1 MLFGHSGSG
10 KTTLLR
16 CIAGLQHAP
25 QGFLEINGNIWQDS
39 ERDLFLPTY
48 KRPLG
53 YVFQEANLFPHL
65 TVRNNL
71 HYGLKR
77 IKQNSGTV
85 KLEHAVE
92 LLGIDHL
99 LERMPERLS
108 GGERQRVAIA
118 RALALNPEILLMD
131 EPLASLDFKRKQEI
145 LPFLSRLHQQLDIPV
160 LYVTHSQQEV
170 AQLADT
176 LVILEDGRALAS
188 GPLSET
194 QSRLD
199 VPLAQDREAAT
210 VWQASVAEHEADY
223 HLTRVAFAGGSLSLP
238 AVDAPVGTPL
248 RVQIYARDVSIALEA
263 PTATSILNV
272 LPATITGI
280 ADGRDGQSVVR
291 LQVGDQALLAHITRK
306 SALMLGLQIGMA
318 VYVQIKG
325 TSIEIKLTNTRRFIM
340 KASARNQFT
349 GTVSQVLIGAVN
361 AEVHISLKG
370 GETIVAS
377 ITKESVETL
386 GIKIGMEVI
395 ALVKAPQII
404 IVTDFG
410 GYRLSARNQLQ
421 GTVTQVKPGA
431 VNAEVDIELKGGEQ
445 IAATVTN
452 ESVETLGLRKGQP
465 ATAVFKAGVVI
476 LAVKLS

>member
-1 MLFGHSGSG
+1 MTTIQARFQLDYGDFKLDVDLRLPGSGITVLFGHSGSG

-16 CIAGLQHAP
+16 CIAGLQRAP
-25 QGFLEINGNIWQDS
+25 QGFLEINGQLWQDS

-65 TVRNNL
+65 TVRDNL

-85 KLEHAVE
+85 KLEHTLE
-92 LLGIDHL
+92 LLGIGHL
-99 LERMPERLS
+99 MERMPGHLS

-176 LVILEDGRALAS
+176 LVIMEDGRVQAS

-210 VWQASVAEHEADY
+210 VWQATVAEHETDY

-248 RVQIYARDVSIALEA
+248 RVQIYARDVSIAVEA

-306 SALMLGLQIGMA
+306 SALLLGLQIGMA
-318 VYVQIKG
+318 VYAQIKG
-325 TSIEIKLTNTRRFIM
+325 TSILN
-340 KASARNQFT
+340 
-349 GTVSQVLIGAVN
+349 
-361 AEVHISLKG
+361 
-370 GETIVAS
+370 
-377 ITKESVETL
+377 
-386 GIKIGMEVI
+386 
-395 ALVKAPQII
+395 
-404 IVTDFG
+404 
-410 GYRLSARNQLQ
+410 
-421 GTVTQVKPGA
+421 
-431 VNAEVDIELKGGEQ
+431 
-445 IAATVTN
+445 
-452 ESVETLGLRKGQP
+452 
-465 ATAVFKAGVVI
+465 
-476 LAVKLS
+476 

>member
-1 MLFGHSGSG
+1 MTKMTNIQARFQLDYGDFKLDVDLNLPGTGITVLFGHSGSG

-16 CIAGLQHAP
+16 CIAGLQRAP
-25 QGFLEINGNIWQDS
+25 QGFLKVNDTVWQDS
-39 ERDLFLPTY
+39 EHGLFLPTHQ
-48 KRPLG
+48 RSLG

-65 TVRNNL
+65 TVRDNL

-77 IKQNSGTV
+77 IKQNPGAV
-85 KLEHAVE
+85 KLEQTVE

-118 RALALNPEILLMD
+118 RALALNPDILLMD

-176 LVILEDGRALAS
+176 LVIMEDGRELAS

-210 VWQASVAEHEADY
+210 VWQATVAEHETDY
-223 HLTRVAFAGGSLSLP
+223 HLSRVDFAGGSLSIP
-238 AVDAPVGTPL
+238 AVDAEIGTPL
-248 RVQIYARDVSIALEA
+248 RVQISARDVSIALEIPA
-263 PTATSILNV
+263 ATSILNI

-280 ADGRDGQSVVR
+280 ADGRDSQSIVR
-291 LQVGDQALLAHITRK
+291 LQIGDQALLAHISRK
-306 SALMLGLQIGMA
+306 SVLMLGLQVGMA

-325 TSIEIKLTNTRRFIM
+325 TSILN
-340 KASARNQFT
+340 
-349 GTVSQVLIGAVN
+349 
-361 AEVHISLKG
+361 
-370 GETIVAS
+370 
-377 ITKESVETL
+377 
-386 GIKIGMEVI
+386 
-395 ALVKAPQII
+395 
-404 IVTDFG
+404 
-410 GYRLSARNQLQ
+410 
-421 GTVTQVKPGA
+421 
-431 VNAEVDIELKGGEQ
+431 
-445 IAATVTN
+445 
-452 ESVETLGLRKGQP
+452 
-465 ATAVFKAGVVI
+465 
-476 LAVKLS
+476 